1 VLVEIVSKEA
11 FEKGDIMQS
20 KSSTV
25 GCLSGLMGAVF
36 MTLINNFSF
45 APATA
50 YSEETSR
57 PKMLEQY
64 IAAQVKLAKVE
75 LQQIEQFSGRFKNLY
90 PKGMVERQRNHIM
103 IKEEQ
108 LKFIQ
113 KEGRDDFVNV
123 HNHLADA
130 NLKVAQLDL
139 ESAKSANRKMS
150 CDVPNLEI
158 QRLEANAEV
167 ARLHS
172 VLAGNTKDLQSSTTL
187 LMFQVDELTNDV
199 VDLELKVAMLS
210 MGWHNPVP

>member
-1 VLVEIVSKEA
+1 
-11 FEKGDIMQS
+11 
-20 KSSTV
+20 
-25 GCLSGLMGAVF
+25 
-36 MTLINNFSF
+36 
-45 APATA
+45 
-50 YSEETSR
+50 
-57 PKMLEQY
+57 
-64 IAAQVKLAKVE
+64 
-75 LQQIEQFSGRFKNLY
+75 
-90 PKGMVERQRNHIM
+90 MVERQRNHIL

-108 LKFIQ
+108 LKFFQ

-172 VLAGNTKDLQSSTTL
+172 VLAGNTIDLQSSTSL